1 VQLKVNTRI
10 QNDGVERVDVFNAD
24 GLPEAQCDAAVTTSP
39 TAVNNPEYFD
49 EDLLETADEQAALA
63 VHPMR
68 LRIQSTESTASD
80 HDEYD
85 RLNCSSQPVSR
96 SAQDIR
102 LKSNGVIDV
111 TAAHPMFAESVL

>member
-1 VQLKVNTRI
+1 MQLKVNTRI

-102 LKSNGVIDV
+102 LKSNGVIDM